1 MKVAISQSSPHSAI
15 GRSVGLRR
23 ARLSSTSQ
31 HARASSARSGA
42 FIRLHQMASEG
53 APLAAS
59 VAPNRAGGFLMVDCL
74 IYIVVWSVIVGLAFS
89 SFYRCLSS
97 SRDLSRNANDVVR
110 ALQAGERWRD
120 DIRAASGPPRLV
132 AEDGGVAF
140 EIPTPSSLTVYIF
153 EKNSIWR
160 KADLAAPW
168 QKVLAGVK
176 SSRMERSPRKKVV
189 AWSWEVEL
197 QTKKQQVRVTPLFNF
212 VAVSSSD
219 QNP

>member
-1 MKVAISQSSPHSAI
+1 MSQSSPHSAI
-15 GRSVGLRR
+15 DRRVRLRWTQP
-23 ARLSSTSQ
+23 SSTPRK
-31 HARASSARSGA
+31 ARASSARSGA
-42 FIRLHQMASEG
+42 FIRLHQRASEG
-53 APLAAS
+53 ALLTAS
-59 VAPNRAGGFLMVDCL
+59 VAPKSAGGFLMVDCL

-120 DIRAASGPPRLV
+120 DIRAATGPPRLV
-132 AEDGGVAF
+132 TENDAVAF

-153 EKNSIWR
+153 EKDSIWR

-197 QTKKQQVRVTPLFNF
+197 QTKKQQVRVRPLFNF